1 VTPDTGFRDLRA
13 YLAHWDDRRRLQT
26 LLDWLPRA
34 LAAGLLPGLGLAL
47 LARMRP
53 LLTAAEIALAALAIA
68 VMAVAVAVLIVL
80 VSRRSLA
87 EQARFADRRFALRE
101 RATAAV
107 EIRAGQH
114 DVPPELAARQLGD
127 AVAAAAAVDTARQMP
142 LTTGLRDWL
151 PALLALAALL
161 LALGLP
167 NPQQL
172 LLLQQRAVAAA
183 MGEQAAALE
192 SLSEQIRADASLSPS
207 QQAALQRPLEEALAT
222 LNEPGV
228 SPAEAMAAL
237 SAAEA
242 ELRSLTQEFDEAAA
256 SASVAAAADALSRSE
271 QTADFAAAL
280 EAGDANA
287 AADAVAGL
295 ADRLPQMDAAARA
308 ELAQSLADAADAMRQ
323 VSPGAAA
330 ELDRVA
336 DALAAGDIA
345 EAQAALDD
353 MAASIEEAGT
363 AARAAA
369 RAEQAAEA
377 IGQSRQSVAAA
388 GAADTAGD
396 TQAATGAA
404 GAGEQA
410 GSGGQTGGEGQ
421 SSGSGQQ
428 GNGQEGQGAAGQ
440 GQGSQGTATG
450 GPSEGSGHVEN
461 VFVPAPVDLS
471 GQGENV
477 ELEVQCLSDPTACG
491 PQGEL
496 LPNSPDLPTGGSF
509 VPFDQVFGDY
519 RDAAFEALPGSGVP
533 PALQGLVRDY
543 FSALEP

>member
-1 VTPDTGFRDLRA
+1 MIANADFDALRA
-13 YLAHWDDRRRLQT
+13 HLAQWDARRRRQT
-26 LLDWLPRA
+26 LLDALPRT
-34 LAAGLLPGLGLAL
+34 LAIGLLPGLALAL
-47 LARMRP
+47 LARLRP
-53 LLTAAEIALAALAIA
+53 LLTAAEIALVALAIA
-68 VMAVAVAVLIVL
+68 AAAVAVVALLVLI
-80 VSRRSLA
+80 SRRTLA

-127 AVAAAAAVDTARQMP
+127 AVAAAAAVDAARQMP
-142 LTTGLRDWL
+142 LTTRLADWL

-161 LALGLP
+161 LALWLP
-167 NPQQL
+167 NPQEL
-172 LLLQQRAVAAA
+172 LLLQQRALADAV
-183 MGEQAAALE
+183 GEQAAAVA
-192 SLSEQIRADASLSPS
+192 SLSEQIGADASLSPS
-207 QQAALQRPLEEALAT
+207 QQEALQRPLEEALAT

-228 SPAEAMAAL
+228 SQAEAMAAL
-237 SAAEA
+237 SEAEA
-242 ELRSLTQEFDEAAA
+242 ELRGLTQEFDEAAA
-256 SASVAAAADALSRSE
+256 AASVAAAADALSRSE
-271 QTADFAAAL
+271 QTADFAEAL

-308 ELAQSLADAADAMRQ
+308 ELTQNMADAADAVRQ
-323 VSPGAAA
+323 VSPGAAE

-336 DALAAGDIA
+336 EALAAGDTA

-353 MAASIEEAGT
+353 MAASIEESGT
-363 AARAAA
+363 AAQAAA
-369 RAEQAAEA
+369 RAEQAAA
-377 IGQSRQSVAAA
+377 AVGQSRQSVAAA
-388 GAADTAGD
+388 GGSNA
-396 TQAATGAA
+396 QAAAGGETAA
-404 GAGEQA
+404 GEET

-421 SSGSGQQ
+421 SGGSGQQ
-428 GNGQEGQGAAGQ
+428 GDGQGGQGAAGQ
-440 GQGSQGTATG
+440 GQGTSTG
-450 GPSEGSGHVEN
+450 GPSEGGGHVEN

-477 ELEVQCLSDPTACG
+477 ELEVQCLSDPAACG
-491 PQGEL
+491 PQGEP

-509 VPFDQVFGDY
+509 VPFNQVFGDY
-519 RDAAFEALPGSGVP
+519 RDAAIEALPGSGVP

>member
-1 VTPDTGFRDLRA
+1 MTTNADFDSLRA
-13 YLAHWDDRRRLQT
+13 HLAQWDARRRRQT
-26 LLDWLPRA
+26 LLDALPRA
-34 LAAGLLPGLGLAL
+34 LAIGLLPGLALAL
-47 LARMRP
+47 LARLRP
-53 LLTAAEIALAALAIA
+53 LLTATEIAVVALAIA
-68 VMAVAVAVLIVL
+68 AAAVVVVTLLVLIS
-80 VSRRSLA
+80 SRTLA

-127 AVAAAAAVDTARQMP
+127 AVSAAAAVDATRQMP
-142 LTTGLRDWL
+142 LTTRLADWL

-161 LALGLP
+161 LALWLP
-167 NPQQL
+167 NPQEL
-172 LLLQQRAVAAA
+172 LLLQQRALAAA
-183 MGEQAAALE
+183 MDEQAAALAN
-192 SLSEQIRADASLSPS
+192 LSEQIGNDASLSPS

-228 SPAEAMAAL
+228 SQAEAMAAL
-237 SAAEA
+237 SEAEA
-242 ELRSLTQEFDEAAA
+242 ELRGLTQEFDEAAA
-256 SASVAAAADALSRSE
+256 RASVAAAADALSRSE
-271 QTADFAAAL
+271 ATTGFAEAL
-280 EAGDANA
+280 AAGDANA

-308 ELAQSLADAADAMRQ
+308 ELAQSMAAAADAVRQ

-345 EAQAALDD
+345 AAQAALDD
-353 MAASIEEAGT
+353 MAASIEESGT
-363 AARAAA
+363 AAQAAA

-377 IGQSRQSVAAA
+377 IGQSRQSVAAG
-388 GAADTAGD
+388 GAADAAGH
-396 TQAATGAA
+396 TQAAAGEA
-404 GAGEQA
+404 GAGEPA

-421 SSGSGQQ
+421 SGGSGQQ
-428 GNGQEGQGAAGQ
+428 GDGQGGQ
-440 GQGSQGTATG
+440 GQGQGQGTSTG
-450 GPSEGSGHVEN
+450 GPSEGGGHVEN

-477 ELEVQCLSDPTACG
+477 ELEVQCLSDPAACG
-491 PQGEL
+491 PQGEP

-519 RDAAFEALPGSGVP
+519 RDAAIEALPGSGVP

>member
-1 VTPDTGFRDLRA
+1 MTANADFDSLRA
-13 YLAHWDDRRRLQT
+13 HLAQWDARRRRQT
-26 LLDWLPRA
+26 LLDALPRA
-34 LAAGLLPGLGLAL
+34 LAIGLLPGLALAL
-47 LARMRP
+47 LARLRP
-53 LLTAAEIALAALAIA
+53 LLTATEIGLVALAIA
-68 VMAVAVAVLIVL
+68 AAAVVVVTLLVLI
-80 VSRRSLA
+80 SRRTLA

-127 AVAAAAAVDTARQMP
+127 AVSAAAAVDATRQMP
-142 LTTGLRDWL
+142 LTTRLADWL

-161 LALGLP
+161 LALWLP
-167 NPQQL
+167 NPQEL
-172 LLLQQRAVAAA
+172 LLLQQRALAAA
-183 MGEQAAALE
+183 MDEQAAALAN
-192 SLSEQIRADASLSPS
+192 LSEQIGDDASLSPS

-228 SPAEAMAAL
+228 SQAEAIAAL
-237 SAAEA
+237 SEA
-242 ELRSLTQEFDEAAA
+242 EGKLRGLTQEFAEAAA
-256 SASVAAAADALSRSE
+256 RASVAAAADALSRSE
-271 QTADFAAAL
+271 ATTGFAEAL
-280 EAGDANA
+280 AAGDANA

-295 ADRLPQMDAAARA
+295 ADRLPQMDAAARV
-308 ELAQSLADAADAMRQ
+308 ELAQSMAAAADAVRQ
-323 VSPGAAA
+323 ASPGAAA

-345 EAQAALDD
+345 TAQAALDD
-353 MAASIEEAGT
+353 MAASIEESGT
-363 AARAAA
+363 AAQAAA

-377 IGQSRQSVAAA
+377 ISQSRQSVAAG
-388 GAADTAGD
+388 GAADAAGD
-396 TQAATGAA
+396 TQAAAGEA
-404 GAGEQA
+404 GAGEPA

-421 SSGSGQQ
+421 SGSSGQQ
-428 GNGQEGQGAAGQ
+428 GDGQGGQ
-440 GQGSQGTATG
+440 GQGQGTSTG
-450 GPSEGSGHVEN
+450 GPSEGGGHVEN

-477 ELEVQCLSDPTACG
+477 ELEVQCLSDLVACG
-491 PQGEL
+491 PQGEP

-519 RDAAFEALPGSGVP
+519 RDAAIEALPGSGVP

>member
-1 VTPDTGFRDLRA
+1 MIAHADFDALRA
-13 YLAHWDDRRRLQT
+13 YLAQWDARRRRQT
-26 LLDWLPRA
+26 LLDALPRA
-34 LAAGLLPGLGLAL
+34 LAIGLLPGLALAL
-47 LARMRP
+47 LARLRP

-68 VMAVAVAVLIVL
+68 AAAVVVVALLVLI
-80 VSRRSLA
+80 SRRTLA

-127 AVAAAAAVDTARQMP
+127 AVAAAAAVDAARQMP
-142 LTTGLRDWL
+142 LTTRLADWL

-161 LALGLP
+161 LALWLP
-167 NPQQL
+167 NPQEL
-172 LLLQQRAVAAA
+172 LLLQQRALAAA
-183 MGEQAAALE
+183 VGEQAAAVA
-192 SLSEQIRADASLSPS
+192 SLSEQIGADASLSPS
-207 QQAALQRPLEEALAT
+207 QQAALQRPLAEALAT

-228 SPAEAMAAL
+228 SQAEAMAAL
-237 SAAEA
+237 SEAEA
-242 ELRSLTQEFDEAAA
+242 ELRNLTQEFDEAAA
-256 SASVAAAADALSRSE
+256 RASVAAAADALSRSE
-271 QTADFAAAL
+271 ATTDFAEAL
-280 EAGDANA
+280 AAGDANA
-287 AADAVAGL
+287 TADAVAGL
-295 ADRLPQMDAAARA
+295 ADRLPQMDAAERA
-308 ELAQSLADAADAMRQ
+308 ELAQNMADAADAVRQ
-323 VSPGAAA
+323 VSPGAAE

-336 DALAAGDIA
+336 EALAAGDIA

-353 MAASIEEAGT
+353 MANSIEESGT
-363 AARAAA
+363 AAQASA

-377 IGQSRQSVAAA
+377 IGQSRQGIAAA
-388 GAADTAGD
+388 GAADTAGE
-396 TQAATGAA
+396 TQAAA
-404 GAGEQA
+404 GGETDAGEET

-421 SSGSGQQ
+421 SAGGGQQ
-428 GNGQEGQGAAGQ
+428 GDGQGGQGTAGQ
-440 GQGSQGTATG
+440 GQGTSTG
-450 GPSEGSGHVEN
+450 GPSEGGGHVEN

-477 ELEVQCLSDPTACG
+477 ELEVQCLNNPAACG
-491 PQGEL
+491 PQGEP

-519 RDAAFEALPGSGVP
+519 RDAAIEALPGSGVP